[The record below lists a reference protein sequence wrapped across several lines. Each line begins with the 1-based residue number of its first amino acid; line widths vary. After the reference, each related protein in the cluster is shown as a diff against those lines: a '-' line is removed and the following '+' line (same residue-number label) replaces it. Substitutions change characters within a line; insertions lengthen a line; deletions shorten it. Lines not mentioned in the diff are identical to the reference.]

1 MLRNDQTPPLAA
13 ALKWGSYMNAA
24 LPSTLANATMCHL
37 LPSSRFTLADGMLE
51 HARPMVG
58 RVFLHLLVAV
68 AMVALA
74 LYAVFLLTDAFK
86 AFVLMLPVLVAGD

>member
-1 MLRNDQTPPLAA
+1 
-13 ALKWGSYMNAA
+13 
-24 LPSTLANATMCHL
+24 
-37 LPSSRFTLADGMLE
+37 
-51 HARPMVG
+51 MVG